1 MYQRLKISV
10 SVRPCSSAAAGYG
23 FTRGNLEHFNIFC
36 SHLGRRQDEAGKE
49 DLRSNIEILR
59 ANLMPPAE
67 AATGIK
73 RTRKNKLLY
82 YP

>member
-1 MYQRLKISV
+1 L
-10 SVRPCSSAAAGYG
+10 G
-23 FTRGNLEHFNIFC
+23 LEYFNIFC
-36 SHLGRRQDEAGKE
+36 SHLGHRQDEAGKE

-73 RTRKNKLLY
+73 RTRKIKLL
-82 YP
+82 